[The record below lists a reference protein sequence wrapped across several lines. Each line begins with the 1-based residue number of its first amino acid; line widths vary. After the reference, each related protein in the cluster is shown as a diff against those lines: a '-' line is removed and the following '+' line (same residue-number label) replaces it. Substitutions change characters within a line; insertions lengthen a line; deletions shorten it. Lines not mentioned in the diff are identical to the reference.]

1 VSMSKFT
8 YDDIVRVKP
17 TVSVWE
23 NVARATKVGPRVGER
38 AWVFAVLEN
47 QTRAPFAAGTI
58 YGIEFEDGESI
69 EVHEDDLEMVEPAA
83 G

>member
-1 VSMSKFT
+1 MSKFT
-8 YDDIVRVKP
+8 YDDIVRLKP

-23 NVARATKVGPRVGER
+23 NDAGAIKRGPRVGER

-47 QTRAPFAAGTI
+47 QTRAPFAAGTR
-58 YGIEFEDGESI
+58 YGIEFEDGDSI
-69 EVHEDDLEMVEPAA
+69 EVHEDDLELFEPAA